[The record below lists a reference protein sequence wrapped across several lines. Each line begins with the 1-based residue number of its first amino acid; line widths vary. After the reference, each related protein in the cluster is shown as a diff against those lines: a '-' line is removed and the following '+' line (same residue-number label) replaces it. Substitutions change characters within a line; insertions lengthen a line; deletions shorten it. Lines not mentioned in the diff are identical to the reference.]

1 MSEKFDLASY
11 RAENGLTQR
20 DLAKALEVNWKYL
33 SMIETGVKPMS
44 KKLMAKLDQL
54 QPKKDQPL
62 ERHAEPVA
70 CPQCVAK
77 DKEIGWLKEQVEG
90 LIAALAAKPPP
101 AAGPACGVDSKETHK
116 ERKLA

>member
-11 RAENGLTQR
+11 RAEKGLTQR
-20 DLAKALEVNWKYL
+20 DLAKALDVNWKYL

-62 ERHAEPVA
+62 EHHAKPVA
-70 CPQCVAK
+70 CPQCAAK
-77 DKEIGWLKEQVEG
+77 DKEIVWLKEQ
-90 LIAALAAKPPP
+90 LSKALDALAAKPSA
-101 AAGPACGVDSKETHK
+101 AAGLASGAPGVAHHK
-116 ERKLA
+116 ERNVV